1 MEGRQLEG
9 GPMFDCGAYT
19 DSKGITGKLG
29 GINDSDADIG
39 VGLVPP
45 LPSGDGAAR
54 FTEASKFLDNI

>member
-1 MEGRQLEG
+1 
-9 GPMFDCGAYT
+9 MFDCGAYT